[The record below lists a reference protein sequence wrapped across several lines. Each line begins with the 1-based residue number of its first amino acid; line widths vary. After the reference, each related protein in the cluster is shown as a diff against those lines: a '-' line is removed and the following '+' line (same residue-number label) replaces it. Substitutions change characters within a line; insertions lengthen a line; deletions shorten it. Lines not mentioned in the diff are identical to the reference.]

1 MKLIR
6 CEWANKA
13 SFHEYHDKEWGV
25 PVYEDTHLFEMLILE
40 GAQAGLSW
48 ETILK
53 RRSTYRKAYKNFNP
67 QIVAGF
73 TVEDKN
79 RLLSDKGVIR
89 NKLKIKASIMNAK
102 HFLEIQKEHGSFSK
116 YIWSFTNNQVINHK
130 IKKISKILPTNKL
143 SDTISN
149 DLKKKGFKFV
159 GSTIIY
165 AYLEAIGIIND
176 HEISCFRYSQI
187 NNLKK

>member
-13 SFHEYHDKEWGV
+13 SFQDYHDKEWGV
-25 PVYEDTHLFEMLILE
+25 PVYEDKHLFEMLILE

-53 RRSTYRKAYKNFNP
+53 RRYTYRKAYKNFDP
-67 QIVAGF
+67 GIVAEF
-73 TVEDKN
+73 TEVDKN
-79 RLLSDKGVIR
+79 RLLSDKGIIR
-89 NKLKIKASIMNAK
+89 NKLKIKASIINAK
-102 HFLEIQKEHGSFSK
+102 HFLKIQEEYGSFSK
-116 YIWSFTNNQVINHK
+116 YLWNFTNNQVINHK
-130 IKKISKILPTNKL
+130 IKKLGDILPNNNL
-143 SDTISN
+143 SNTISE
-149 DLKKKGFKFV
+149 DLKKRGFKFV

-176 HEISCFRYSQI
+176 HEISCFRYSQL
-187 NNLKK
+187 NKLN